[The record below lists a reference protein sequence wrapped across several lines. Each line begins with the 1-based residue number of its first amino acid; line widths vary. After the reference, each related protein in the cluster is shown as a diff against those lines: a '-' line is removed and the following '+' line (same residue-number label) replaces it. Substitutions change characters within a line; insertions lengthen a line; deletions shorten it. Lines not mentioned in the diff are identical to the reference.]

1 MRVMRKVFRGS
12 VGTLLVFLLCLPPGL
27 VATPAAAVT
36 MEELERQIQGLQK
49 QLEELRQEQALQA
62 EAQQVAAIEREEAL
76 IEQITPRFSVGGYAS
91 LEFEDFDEGRT
102 GGGSRGIFDQQR
114 FIVNV
119 SSIVHDRVRF
129 YSEIEFEG
137 VSLISSPDEGQEDET
152 ARSGELEV
160 EQAYMD
166 FLIADWINVRA
177 GALLMPFGRFNLL
190 HDDNLRDLSDRPLV
204 ARRVIPTTWTDAGVG
219 FFGEFTPTES
229 SLVNYEVYV
238 TNGLTQFLSSRG
250 LRDARPSFRTDNNNN
265 KTVVGRMGISPWPGQ
280 EVGVSGYF
288 GKFDDQGDHALS
300 GVAGDWTVRVGPLEL
315 IGEYAFFDVEDVA
328 VFSTTFPRDLQ
339 GFYAQANLHFF
350 PPFLKDT
357 FLGRNFDSPTFTL
370 VGRIGGADLDFPGT
384 PGTFPGTIGA
394 ATGRDVDEER
404 VTVGLNYRPVEA
416 MVFKA
421 EFQWNETNPGPGLTP
436 LERGDAFGIIT
447 SMALGF

>member
-1 MRVMRKVFRGS
+1 MRKVFSTS
-12 VGTLLVFLLCLPPGL
+12 VYTLLVFILCLPPGL
-27 VATPAAAVT
+27 LATTAAAVT
-36 MEELERQIQGLQK
+36 VDELEQQIQQM
-49 QLEELRQEQALQA
+49 QQQIEALRQEQALQA
-62 EAQQVAAIEREEAL
+62 EAQQAAAVEREEAL
-76 IEQITPRFSVGGYAS
+76 IEQLTPRFSVGGYVS

-119 SSIVHDRVRF
+119 SSIVHERVRF

-152 ARSGELEV
+152 ARSGELEI

-229 SLVNYEVYV
+229 SLVNYEVYA

-265 KTVVGRMGISPWPGQ
+265 KAVVGRMGISPWPGQ

-288 GKFDDQGDHALS
+288 GKYDDLGDHAIS
-300 GVAGDWTVRVGPLEL
+300 GGAVDWTLRAGPLEF

-328 VFSTTFPRDLQ
+328 AISTDFPRDLQ
-339 GFYAQANLHFF
+339 GGYAQVNLHFF
-350 PPFLKDT
+350 PPFLKET
-357 FLGRNFDSPTFTL
+357 FLGRNLDSPTFTL
-370 VGRIGGADLDFPGT
+370 VGRVGLATLDFPG
-384 PGTFPGTIGA
+384 IAGA
-394 ATGRDVDEER
+394 ADRDVDESR
-404 VTVGLNYRPVEA
+404 ITVGLNYRPIEA
-416 MVFKA
+416 MAFKT
-421 EFQWNETNPGPGLTP
+421 EFQWNDTDPGPGLEP